1 MKFTAPLFS
10 CLMTA
15 SVFTAC
21 GDSDSSTTSSG
32 SDKIVEK
39 MGVWKVVPCDHDSL
53 SFYTLQFHS

>member
-1 MKFTAPLFS
+1 MMKFTAPLFS

-21 GDSDSSTTSSG
+21 GDSDSTTISSG

-39 MGVWKVVPCDHDSL
+39 WAFGR
-53 SFYTLQFHS
+53 